1 MIKEQNIKFDKLVAT
16 PEMMPEL
23 KQFARYLGPMGLMPN
38 PKAGTLIASANLV
51 NGIKETKSGLL
62 EFRVDEGKHL
72 NVPIG
77 KISFD
82 D

>member
-1 MIKEQNIKFDKLVAT
+1 
-16 PEMMPEL
+16 
-23 KQFARYLGPMGLMPN
+23 MGLMPN
-38 PKAGTLIASANLV
+38 PKAGTLISSANLV